1 MLERDQNSRVNYGWL
16 GGYLAAQNMLGGPG
30 LRPLLTLAGDE
41 DRPTKAWLRRT
52 KPDAVI
58 GFGPAQFLTLTRL
71 GLAIPRDVA
80 FAALDVE
87 QTRLAHVDAVSGI
100 NQNLALIGATAVDIL
115 ASQLYH
121 NELGLP
127 QRAVYSMIEG
137 YWVAGRTA
145 PPRVRKS

>member
-1 MLERDQNSRVNYGWL
+1 VNYGWL
-16 GGYLAAQNMLGGPG
+16 GGYLAAQNMFGGPG
-30 LRPLLTLAGDE
+30 LQPLLTVTGEE
-41 DRPTKAWLRRT
+41 DKPTKTWLRRS

-58 GFGPAQFLTLTRL
+58 GFGPAQFLCLTRL
-71 GLAIPRDVA
+71 GVSIPRDLA

-87 QTRLAHVDAVSGI
+87 QTRLAHVDAVAGI

-127 QRAVYSMIEG
+127 QRPVYSMIEG
-137 YWVAGRTA
+137 YWVNGRTA
-145 PPRVRKS
+145 PAKTGKLKN